1 MQAISRRK
9 FVTSSAI
16 LAAGV
21 AAVGYRTAFRS
32 PNQRGMIRLLPV
44 EGVSYSESFSR
55 FMQRA
60 RFDSVRD
67 ALTSIRDRSAP
78 VRVAHIHANDLY
90 EPVAMALGSM
100 VCTSRRIGDSR
111 TAAHFPVNNPRQS
124 GNAGTRM

>member
-21 AAVGYRTAFRS
+21 AAIGYRAVSRPS
-32 PNQRGMIRLLPV
+32 NQRGMIRLLPV

-55 FMQRA
+55 FMVRA

-67 ALTSIRDRSAP
+67 ALASIRDRSAP
-78 VRVAHIHANDLY
+78 VRVAHINANDLY
-90 EPVAMALGSM
+90 EPVPMALGSM
-100 VCTSRRIGDSR
+100 VCPSRRSGNSR
-111 TAAHFPVNNPRQS
+111 TAANFPSRSASQPGAVS
-124 GNAGTRM
+124 